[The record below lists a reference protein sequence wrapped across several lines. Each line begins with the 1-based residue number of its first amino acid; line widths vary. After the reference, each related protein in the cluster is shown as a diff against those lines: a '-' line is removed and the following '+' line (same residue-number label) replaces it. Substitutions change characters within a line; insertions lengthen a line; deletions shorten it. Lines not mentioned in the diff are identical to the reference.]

1 MDYQDRLNRI
11 DRKRVGA
18 LNCRDAVLYYRYC
31 EELGLPYDSLEAPDL
46 FDEGLSL
53 VEARQR
59 SSKLENS
66 SVENSDWKHLARV
79 ALARFSK
86 LQIGESIGV
95 REIKRRLGQIRQA
108 GKRVGY
114 EIISYSG
121 MNKDEAWKYLMEIRA
136 EISERMRE

>member
-59 SSKLENS
+59 SSN
-66 SVENSDWKHLARV
+66 
-79 ALARFSK
+79 
-86 LQIGESIGV
+86 IY
-95 REIKRRLGQIRQA
+95 LGKK
-108 GKRVGY
+108 GKYTRNPCT
-114 EIISYSG
+114 ET
-121 MNKDEAWKYLMEIRA
+121 
-136 EISERMRE
+136 